1 MIPGPWSRATQCL
14 LPTEHPSSI
23 QPTVMYVSCLIECEE
38 DLNKESLTT
47 MTRLY
52 YSLRHSPLSKPI
64 VWSLVYFSQLI
75 ITSHSQSQF
84 FAYLDFRFGALFK
97 FSFSQGPL
105 FRRHILIF
113 TCKFN
118 LQPRRLRLFFS
129 HPETDE
135 DAAIVLQPSPSGT
148 GRLDLRILGRSN
160 LRWRSCDLVRV
171 SSNSLLTRA
180 SQINGVMGY
189 YLNLDNLWPTRLLTW
204 FEK

>member
-118 LQPRRLRLFFS
+118 LQPRRLRLFFL
-129 HPETDE
+129 
-135 DAAIVLQPSPSGT
+135 I
-148 GRLDLRILGRSN
+148 LR
-160 LRWRSCDLVRV
+160 
-171 SSNSLLTRA
+171 
-180 SQINGVMGY
+180 
-189 YLNLDNLWPTRLLTW
+189 PTRMLRLFCNPLPVGLVDWTYAFWGVAIFADAVATSCEYRLTAYW
-204 FEK
+204 PELHRSMVWWAIT